1 MYTFGKTRYIDG
13 TLDHAVANV
22 NGYYPTR
29 DDALADARRWA
40 KYWKYNYAVAPD
52 VAHASYMETTQGA
65 TILVELKDG
74 RNILTYFEI
83 AKEAEQ

>member
-1 MYTFGKTRYIDG
+1 MYTFGKTRYING

-22 NGYYPTR
+22 NGYYLTR
-29 DDALADARRWA
+29 DEALADARSWA
-40 KYWKYNYAVAPD
+40 KYWKYNYAAAPD
-52 VAHASYMETTQGA
+52 VAHASYMETPQGA
-65 TILVELKDG
+65 TILVEMKDG

>member
-22 NGYYPTR
+22 NGYYLTR
-29 DDALADARRWA
+29 DEALADARSLA
-40 KYWKYNYAVAPD
+40 KYWKYHYAVAPD
-52 VAHASYMETTQGA
+52 VAHASYMETPQGA

-83 AKEAEQ
+83 ASE

>member
-1 MYTFGKTRYIDG
+1 MYTFGKTRYINE

-22 NGYYPTR
+22 NGYYLTR
-29 DDALADARRWA
+29 DEALADARSWA

-52 VAHASYMETTQGA
+52 VKRASYMETPQGA

-83 AKEAEQ
+83 ASE